1 MSVRVI
7 GERYVLEPG
16 EPRRGG
22 TAEVF
27 KARDYQT
34 SDVVAVKLFRGSTI
48 TSDVLAE
55 FFHREREALEA
66 LEHPNIVR
74 LLGAGFD
81 QASDS
86 HFVVLEW
93 IEERLPDHLARK
105 PAGWDDFTEKY
116 LGPILEAL
124 AYAHGRRI
132 LHRDI
137 KPTNILVD
145 PLGTPKLVDFGIAKL
160 MDSLRVSLTVSDY
173 GSRLFSPPERLKG
186 HFDARGDLY
195 SLGITTLSCL
205 APDHQLSAEELDN
218 AIYEAGIPDPAIPF
232 LRKLVAPDPGDRFYN
247 SAVALSELRLLQR
260 KRPAAAVQRLRVHL
274 KVTEAARRDLSP
286 RLRQQPQ
293 AVAEAIIATDLRDDT
308 ALEKFRTAQD
318 ADGQRDSFALTGREF
333 SYRLVIDPAYPGR
346 LVVVSILEL
355 PPSLLEAQRDRSM
368 RLVAEFSFDEPL
380 RPSAVEESLHLLW
393 ADVERHDLQQRIKRE
408 EAEDRRLFD
417 LWRDVLDVKEK
428 VEHRLEASISFTKW
442 AKVNAYELQFDLESE
457 PPPEIL
463 GQVRRVPSGEGMY
476 VTGTVQVL
484 RPRQLILSVEHGD
497 IGHLPARGELLL
509 DRRAS
514 LQAIDRQRRALDAV
528 QWGRA
533 VRGDLGKLLVAPERS
548 AKPVPVSDL
557 EFGASDLDAAKQTAV
572 QVAMGSPDFTIVD
585 GPPGTG
591 KTTFI
596 SELVCQARR
605 IWPEGRVLLS
615 APTHVAVD
623 NAVARIAAQR
633 PDLWI
638 LRVGSIEKIGEEAV
652 GMRMEPTM
660 ARWRE
665 EVVAK
670 ARAFIQE
677 WAAKHHVDPKVVDV
691 VGTLEE
697 LRGVEA
703 ESGRKRRLAEMFE
716 AGELEV
722 LELLTD
728 PKKTHTS
735 LPVNEVPGGWRDQLE
750 IPPDSA
756 LEDVL
761 SAVASAKEAAVDE
774 FNKLGR
780 GVKKLQ
786 RELGQRLGMSK
797 DGSTEDL
804 RQLVDQAIGDG
815 QLVRRFVELKTL
827 QEEWLARFGSGEEFE
842 RALLRM
848 VDVVAGTCVGI
859 ASVKGAEELEF
870 DLAIID
876 EASKAAPTEALVPMV
891 RGRRWVLVGD
901 PRQLP
906 PFVDQALLEPDVLAN
921 TTLTADDLRA
931 TIFNRLIKGLPSENR
946 VALTIQH
953 RMLPPIGQL
962 ISDCFYGGQLLSSRD
977 EPRFRAVEDTLD
989 GACVVWYSTTKVAR
1003 RREAQYGTSFHNQE
1017 EATRIREWLALLNLR
1032 ASQRQERLKVGVIS
1046 GYLSQL
1052 SVLAQQVQPDSDR
1065 WSHLDIDIN
1074 SVDAF
1079 QGQERDVL
1087 VYSVTRSNARG
1098 ELGFLRSP
1106 ERLNVALS
1114 RGRDA
1119 LVIFGD
1125 SGHCEAAM
1133 VADSPFPRVLGHI
1146 REHGPECRVEYL
1158 RE

>member
-1 MSVRVI
+1 MNVRVVA
-7 GERYVLEPG
+7 GRYVLEPG

-34 SDVVAVKLFRGSTI
+34 ADVVAVKLFRGSSI
-48 TSDVLAE
+48 TSDILTE

-81 QASDS
+81 DAMDS

-93 IEERLPDHLARK
+93 IEERLQDHLAKR

-145 PLGTPKLVDFGIAKL
+145 PLGIPKLVDFGIAKL

-186 HFDARGDLY
+186 QFDVRGDLY
-195 SLGITTLSCL
+195 SLGITTLACL
-205 APDHQLSAEELDN
+205 APDHQLSTDALDK
-218 AIYEAGIPDPAIPF
+218 AIYEAGIPDAAIPF
-232 LRKLVAPDPGDRFYN
+232 LHKLVAPDPGDRYYN
-247 SAVALSELRLLQR
+247 GAVALSELRLLQR
-260 KRPAAAVQRLRVHL
+260 KRPAPPVKRLRIYL
-274 KVTEAARRDLSP
+274 RLTEAARRDLSP
-286 RLRQQPQ
+286 RLKQQPP
-293 AVAEAIIATDLRDDT
+293 AVAEGVIAADLRDDT
-308 ALEKFRTAQD
+308 SLEKFRTAQEPE
-318 ADGQRDSFALTGREF
+318 GNRDSFALTGREF
-333 SYRLVIDPAYPGR
+333 SYRLVMDPAYPGR
-346 LVVVSILEL
+346 LIIVSILEL

-368 RLVAEFSFDEPL
+368 PLSAEFSFDEPL
-380 RPSAVEESLHLLW
+380 RPSAVDEALHLLW
-393 ADVERHDLQQRIKRE
+393 TDVERHDQQQRIKRD

-417 LWRDVLDVKEK
+417 FWRDVLEVKEK

-442 AKVNAYELQFDLESE
+442 AKVNAYELQFDLSSE
-457 PPPEIL
+457 PPAEIL
-463 GQVRRVPSGEGMY
+463 GQVRRVPCGEGMH

-484 RPRQLILSVEHGD
+484 RPRHLVLSVEHGD
-497 IGHLPARGELLL
+497 VGHLPMKGELLL

-548 AKPVPVSDL
+548 ARPVPL
-557 EFGASDLDAAKQTAV
+557 NNIEFNNPDLDVAKQTAV
-572 QVAMGSPDFTIVD
+572 QVAMGSGDFTVVD

-596 SELVCQARR
+596 TELVCQARR
-605 IWPEGRVLLS
+605 AWPEGRVLLT

-623 NAVARIAAQR
+623 NAVARIAEQR

-638 LRVGSIEKIGEEAV
+638 LRVGSIEKIAAEAA
-652 GMRMEPTM
+652 GMRMEATM

-670 ARAFIQE
+670 ARTFIQE
-677 WAAKHHVDPKVVDV
+677 WAKAHQVDPKVVDV

-703 ESGRKRRLAEMFE
+703 EAARKGRLADLFE
-716 AGELEV
+716 LGELDV

-728 PKKTHTS
+728 PHKSHTS
-735 LPVNEVPGGWRDQLE
+735 LPVGEVPGGWRDELE
-750 IPPDSA
+750 IPPDSP

-761 SAVASAKEAAVDE
+761 SAVAVAREVAVEERD
-774 FNKLGR
+774 KLGR
-780 GVKKLQ
+780 AVKKLQ
-786 RELGQRLGMSK
+786 RDLGQRLGMSK

-804 RQLVDQAIGDG
+804 RKLVDHAIGDG
-815 QLVRRFVELKTL
+815 HLVRRFVQLKTL

-859 ASVKGAEELEF
+859 ASVKGADELDF
-870 DLAIID
+870 DLAIMD

-906 PFVDQALLEPDVLAN
+906 PFVDQALLEPDVLSN
-921 TTLTADDLRA
+921 TTLTLDDLRA
-931 TIFNRLIKGLPSENR
+931 TIFDRLIKGLPPENR
-946 VALTIQH
+946 VALNIQH
-953 RMLPPIGQL
+953 RMLSPIGEL
-962 ISDCFYGGQLLSSRD
+962 ISQCFYEGKLLSSRD
-977 EPRFRAVEDTLD
+977 EPRFRAVVDTLD
-989 GACVVWYSTTKVAR
+989 AACVVWYSTTQLAR
-1003 RREAQYGTSFHNQE
+1003 RREGQYGTSFHNHE
-1017 EATRIREWLALLNLR
+1017 EATRIREWLGMLNLR
-1032 ASQRQERLKVGVIS
+1032 ASHRHEQLKVGVIS

-1052 SVLAQQVQPDSDR
+1052 TVLAQQVQPDSDR
-1065 WSHLDIDIN
+1065 WSHLHIDIN

-1087 VYSVTRSNARG
+1087 VYSVTRSNPRG
-1098 ELGFLRSP
+1098 QLGFLRSP

-1114 RGRDA
+1114 RGRDG

-1125 SGHCEAAM
+1125 SDHCEAAM
-1133 VADSPFPRVLGHI
+1133 IGDSRFPQVLQHI
-1146 REHGPECRVEYL
+1146 RNHGPMCRLEYL
-1158 RE
+1158 HE